1 MNTRRKFLHQSA
13 LGGAALSLAPFLNL
27 SCMSNKGLPYADTIG
42 LQLYTLRFQLEEDT
56 PGTLAALKK
65 MGYHQVEL
73 MDIRQDQEQ
82 LKIARDLGLA
92 VNSSFFNWT
101 AITGRGEN
109 PENLDR
115 VIETAEASKLSH
127 LVFGYIPKEDRGT
140 IDDYLRIIE
149 GLNQAGEQCQAAGMQ
164 LCYHHHSFEFGPIE
178 GQVPFELLI
187 EKLDPNLVKFEL
199 DVFWASIGGYDPL
212 ALMDRL
218 QGRIRLL
225 HLKDKKTGAADEFD
239 ESVIPHDVYKELGQ
253 GEIAMTAII
262 DKAVALNVEHC
273 FVEQDRSPDPLKS
286 VQQSLHF
293 METT

>member
-109 PENLDR
+109 PESLDR
-115 VIETAEASKLSH
+115 VIETAEASKLAH

-149 GLNQAGEQCQAAGMQ
+149 GLNKAGEQCQAAGMQ

-273 FVEQDRSPDPLKS
+273 FVEQDRSPNPLKS

-293 METT
+293 MEAT

>member
-73 MDIRQDQEQ
+73 MDIRQNQEQ

-109 PENLDR
+109 PESLDR
-115 VIETAEASKLSH
+115 VIETAEASKLAH

-149 GLNQAGEQCQAAGMQ
+149 GLNKAGEQCQAAGMQ

-273 FVEQDRSPDPLKS
+273 FVEQDRSPNPLKS

-293 METT
+293 MEAT